1 MPVEGVPSL
10 KNISRITSSELFS
23 SNCIYSLKN
32 ENWNFFKDPNLKSVS
47 GKVYCTNSGNMI
59 RFHQGNVAILQYL
72 ICN

>member
-1 MPVEGVPSL
+1 MNACL
-10 KNISRITSSELFS
+10 KEFLASKIFQELLHP

-32 ENWNFFKDPNLKSVS
+32 ENWNFFKDPILKSVS
-47 GKVYCTNSGNMI
+47 GKVYCTNSGYMV